1 MPRPPGRCWCR
12 EEEGG
17 ALERVLFHA
26 HHNDLV
32 VVGRGAKPNGLP
44 PDFLEHL
51 LMGCGRPLLIAGP
64 ARSQMVT
71 GTIMVCWRES
81 ADAARA
87 VTAAA
92 PL

>member
-17 ALERVLFHA
+17 ALKRVLFHA
-26 HHNDLV
+26 RHIDLV
-32 VVGRGAKPNGLP
+32 VLGRAAKPNGLL
-44 PDFLEHL
+44 PDFLQHL
-51 LMGCGRPLLIAGP
+51 LMGCGRPRPIAGLAP
-64 ARSQMVT
+64 SQTVT
-71 GTIMVCWRES
+71 GTVMVCWRES

-87 VTAAA
+87 ATAAA